1 MISKL
6 IANEPTLVKFYAKCK
21 FCNCKVTNIISGK
34 TGNQFV
40 LSRVGKNC
48 KNSIRKESL
57 CRESAK
63 LLNDSQYAI
72 SNDAGKDLPYGCI
85 SDQTNND
92 NHYVFWNP
100 NGLIRSA
107 DPKVREICS
116 ITENPLE
123 GKKIIIFL
131 SRYPYIL
138 MSVSE
143 FKS

>member
-1 MISKL
+1 MSQLQFFQAEYKL
-6 IANEPTLVKFYAKCK
+6 FDSQQAI
-21 FCNCKVTNIISGK
+21 IISGEV
-34 TGNQFV
+34 GNQFV

-48 KNSIRKESL
+48 DNSIKNGSL

-63 LLNDSQYAI
+63 FLNDSQYAI

-85 SDQTNND
+85 SDKTNND

-116 ITENPLE
+116 ITDDLLG
-123 GKKIIIFL
+123 GKKLVMFL
-131 SRYPYIL
+131 
-138 MSVSE
+138 
-143 FKS
+143 

>member
-1 MISKL
+1 MISNI

-21 FCNCKVTNIISGK
+21 LCNCKVTNIISGK

-48 KNSIRKESL
+48 KNSIGNESL
-57 CRESAK
+57 CREAAK
-63 LLNDSQYAI
+63 FLNDSQYAI

-85 SDQTNND
+85 LDKTNND
-92 NHYVFWNP
+92 NHYVFLNP

-116 ITENPLE
+116 ITDDLLG
-123 GKKIIIFL
+123 GKKSLIFL
-131 SRYPYIL
+131 
-138 MSVSE
+138 
-143 FKS
+143 

>member
-1 MISKL
+1 M
-6 IANEPTLVKFYAKCK
+6 
-21 FCNCKVTNIISGK
+21 TNIISGK

-63 LLNDSQYAI
+63 ILNDSQYAI

-85 SDQTNND
+85 SDKTNKD

-100 NGLIRSA
+100 NGLARSA

-123 GKKIIIFL
+123 GKTLIIWL
-131 SRYPYIL
+131 KRYHHKSYIY
-138 MSVSE
+138 SIYYKVSL
-143 FKS
+143 